1 MASEVTSIGDIV
13 IPEIWVPYM
22 QERTAQKSELIQSG
36 LVDRDPAFNRLVTQG
51 SNTVN
56 MPFFQDLAGRSQNL
70 DEATPLETKK
80 ITTSSDVAVIQRR
93 GDAWSSQDLSRALS
107 GADPGGAIADLV
119 SDYWVRDMQT
129 TLLIML
135 RGIFA
140 STIMAAQH
148 VRNISIADGNNAAAS
163 NLISSGAVI
172 DAFSLL
178 GDSLDAFAGM
188 AMHSDIY
195 WELEKQ
201 NLIEYLAPSGQGA
214 TPIRTYRG
222 KTLIVDDTLP
232 KVAGG
237 TSGFVYTT
245 YLFGNGAI
253 AYGEDPMPM
262 GEFGQQIAVEYDRDI
277 LAGQGFLTNRRHF
290 IMHPKG
296 VRWSGT
302 IAGDTPADGELEDA
316 ASWTRVFE
324 RKNVKLAAL
333 MSNG

>member
-1 MASEVTSIGDIV
+1 MAVTNIADIV

-36 LVDRDPAFNRLVTQG
+36 LVDNDASYNALITQG

-56 MPFFQDLAGRSQNL
+56 MPFFQDLTGRSQNL
-70 DEATPLETKK
+70 DEATPLATKK
-80 ITTSSDVAVIQRR
+80 ITASKDVAVIQRR

-119 SDYWVRDMQT
+119 ADYWVRDMQT
-129 TLLIML
+129 TLLLML
-135 RGIFA
+135 KGIFA
-140 STIMAAQH
+140 STTMAAEH
-148 VRNISIADGNNAAAS
+148 VSDISIADGGNAASS

-172 DAFSLL
+172 GAFSLL
-178 GDSLDAFAGM
+178 GDRLDAFAGI

-201 NLIEYLAPSGQGA
+201 NLIEYLAPSEQGA

-222 KTLIVDDTLP
+222 KTVIVDDTMP

-253 AYGEDPMPM
+253 AFGEDPMPM

-290 IMHPKG
+290 LMHCKG
-296 VRWSGT
+296 VKWQGT
-302 IAGDTPADGELEDA
+302 IAGDTPADSELETA
-316 ASWTRVFE
+316 GSWARVME
-324 RKNVKLAAL
+324 RKNVPVAAL
-333 MSNG
+333 RTNG